1 MKLLLILFPFLL
13 FAQVEIYV
21 EDYGDGI
28 YYIEV
33 IDYGQI
39 DGVDPS
45 LVEEYFDNYY
55 YWDYYQ
61 SYFEDNYYS
70 RSNYR
75 DRNDYEEY
83 EPLRTIKLKQP
94 KKKAKR
100 IIK

>member
-13 FAQVEIYV
+13 FAQTEIYV

-55 YWDYYQ
+55 YRDYHQ
-61 SYFEDNYYS
+61 FEDNYYS

-75 DRNDYEEY
+75 DRNDEEY
-83 EPLRTIKLKQP
+83 EPLRRI